1 MKARISNNIIFTHR
15 SLAAP
20 WCARRDWHGRG
31 ISGHIRTDLR
41 LLAQP

>member
-1 MKARISNNIIFTHR
+1 MKALTSNNIIFTHAG
-15 SLAAP
+15 LVAP
-20 WCARRDWHGRG
+20 WSARRDRHGRG